1 MAITVSAGCVILE
14 LGEGKHMKRN
24 RSIRQ
29 QVQRL
34 LFLCSVVSLLLLG
47 GIALLG
53 MMGARENSRQN
64 GYEMG
69 EEAALTVSTTLRKE
83 AEERMQLLAS
93 ERAAQ
98 IGLELQRI
106 ADRTELMRSEISWIM
121 EHTGDYPLRSISE
134 PRRENAGHNPPLV
147 YHRREGKFSY
157 MDVKRNF
164 VLGGMDEL
172 TFQQQEIML
181 ERGDKLFLYTD
192 GVIEALSEDEEL
204 YGEERLEKCLNGMDV
219 EHTDLSGI
227 LNTVQKSL
235 AAHVGEA
242 EQSDD
247 ITMMVLDYQ
256 GKQTGE
262 V

>member
-1 MAITVSAGCVILE
+1 
-14 LGEGKHMKRN
+14 MKRN
-24 RSIRQ
+24 GSIRQ

-53 MMGARENSRQN
+53 MMGARENSRQS

-83 AEERMQLLAS
+83 AEERMHLLAS

-106 ADRTELMRSEISWIM
+106 ADRT
-121 EHTGDYPLRSISE
+121 
-134 PRRENAGHNPPLV
+134 
-147 YHRREGKFSY
+147 
-157 MDVKRNF
+157 
-164 VLGGMDEL
+164 
-172 TFQQQEIML
+172 
-181 ERGDKLFLYTD
+181 
-192 GVIEALSEDEEL
+192 
-204 YGEERLEKCLNGMDV
+204 NGMDV

-256 GKQTGE
+256 GKQIGE

>member
-1 MAITVSAGCVILE
+1 MAITVSAGCVILD
-14 LGEGKHMKRN
+14 LGEGEHMKKN
-24 RSIRQ
+24 GSIRQ

-53 MMGARENSRQN
+53 MMGARENSRQS

-121 EHTGDYPLRSISE
+121 EHTGDYPLRNISE
-134 PRRENAGHNPPLV
+134 PRRENAGQLV
-147 YHRREGKFSY
+147 PQ
-157 MDVKRNF
+157 
-164 VLGGMDEL
+164 LEL
-172 TFQQQEIML
+172 AAGLDRGAVAQEIGLMANAQDIML
-181 ERGDKLFLYTD
+181 QVAVQNGEGTAISAASKNGFTISVDKDSAARFTSP
-192 GVIEALSEDEEL
+192 EA
-204 YGEERLEKCLNGMDV
+204 V
-219 EHTDLSGI
+219 APAPFGI
-227 LNTVQKSL
+227 YRSL
-235 AAHVGEA
+235 CR
-242 EQSDD
+242 
-247 ITMMVLDYQ
+247 
-256 GKQTGE
+256 
-262 V
+262 

>member
-14 LGEGKHMKRN
+14 LGEGEHVKRN
-24 RSIRQ
+24 GSIRQ

-53 MMGARENSRQN
+53 MMGARENSRQS

-83 AEERMQLLAS
+83 AEERMHLLAS

-121 EHTGDYPLRSISE
+121 EHTGDYPLPSIFPPFPGCPDIDIRATMHAAKE
-134 PRRENAGHNPPLV
+134 VGGDFYDFYMLDEKHIVVTIAGKASSPIWM
-147 YHRREGKFSY
+147 SS
-157 MDVKRNF
+157 
-164 VLGGMDEL
+164 
-172 TFQQQEIML
+172 
-181 ERGDKLFLYTD
+181 
-192 GVIEALSEDEEL
+192 A
-204 YGEERLEKCLNGMDV
+204 
-219 EHTDLSGI
+219 I
-227 LNTVQKSL
+227 LC
-235 AAHVGEA
+235 
-242 EQSDD
+242 
-247 ITMMVLDYQ
+247 
-256 GKQTGE
+256 
-262 V
+262 

>member
-14 LGEGKHMKRN
+14 LGEGEHVKRN
-24 RSIRQ
+24 GSIRQ

-53 MMGARENSRQN
+53 MMGARENSRQS

-121 EHTGDYPLRSISE
+121 EHTGDYPLRSAVFRNHAGKMPVTI
-134 PRRENAGHNPPLV
+134 RRWFTIAGKASSPIWM
-147 YHRREGKFSY
+147 SS
-157 MDVKRNF
+157 
-164 VLGGMDEL
+164 
-172 TFQQQEIML
+172 
-181 ERGDKLFLYTD
+181 
-192 GVIEALSEDEEL
+192 A
-204 YGEERLEKCLNGMDV
+204 
-219 EHTDLSGI
+219 I
-227 LNTVQKSL
+227 LC
-235 AAHVGEA
+235 
-242 EQSDD
+242 
-247 ITMMVLDYQ
+247 
-256 GKQTGE
+256 
-262 V
+262 